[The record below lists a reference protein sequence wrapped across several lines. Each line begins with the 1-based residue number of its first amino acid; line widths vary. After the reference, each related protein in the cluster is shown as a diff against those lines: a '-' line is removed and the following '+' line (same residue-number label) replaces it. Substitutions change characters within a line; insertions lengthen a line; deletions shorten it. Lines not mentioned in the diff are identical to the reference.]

1 MHVVLFANEKY
12 YVHSKA
18 KTLFVNN
25 IKIKTCQS
33 LPLPIDDGFYK
44 LFQNCRPFDE
54 LRAGSEHKE
63 PLALSEKSLP

>member
-1 MHVVLFANEKY
+1 LLII
-12 YVHSKA
+12 SKQKPFKVYIA
-18 KTLFVNN
+18 NN

-44 LFQNCRPFDE
+44 LSQNCHPFE
-54 LRAGSEHKE
+54 KLRAGSEHKE